1 MKLLFD
7 QNLSPRLV
15 ARLADCY
22 PGSAHVS
29 EVGLDRALDV
39 EVWEFA
45 RGHGYVLVSKDADFA
60 EMSTLYGFPPKVVWI
75 GRGNC
80 STREI
85 EEILRRNYERVVEL
99 VESEVMGI
107 LLLV

>member
-45 RGHGYVLVSKDADFA
+45 RLMA
-60 EMSTLYGFPPKVVWI
+60 MCL
-75 GRGNC
+75 
-80 STREI
+80 
-85 EEILRRNYERVVEL
+85 
-99 VESEVMGI
+99 
-107 LLLV
+107 